1 VWRDPRRRARKLL
14 TFAQTEASGGRDIAR
29 AAELTGDAILRRLY
43 LRHARDEQGHAD
55 LFTARGRAILG
66 DLGVRGGAGGLELD
80 WLAPGERAF
89 DDLRV
94 AEQTDAS
101 MLAFLHLSE
110 KAAARRFALYREVL
124 ADRGTADVFA
134 TVLRDEEFHMTYTR
148 TQLARVAPRGSALWR
163 ARGKRVW
170 KSYLRIASSAS
181 GSIPAESR
189 HHSMAARGKAASC
202 FFRDRRSSCTAA
214 TGTPSTTSA
223 AAESW

>member
-55 LFTARGRAILG
+55 LFIARGRAILG
-66 DLGVRGGAGGLELD
+66 DLGARGERGGLQLD

-94 AEQTDAS
+94 ADQTDAS

-110 KAAARRFALYREVL
+110 KAAAGRFALYREVL

-148 TQLARVAPRGSALWR
+148 TQLARVQPRGSALWR
-163 ARGKRVW
+163 ARAARVW
-170 KSYLRIASSAS
+170 KSYLRIASSIA
-181 GSIPAESR
+181 GVLGWVMLFIQYFIVIPVFAIFAKRSARREREGFSERKDRALESQY
-189 HHSMAARGKAASC
+189 
-202 FFRDRRSSCTAA
+202 
-214 TGTPSTTSA
+214 
-223 AAESW
+223 